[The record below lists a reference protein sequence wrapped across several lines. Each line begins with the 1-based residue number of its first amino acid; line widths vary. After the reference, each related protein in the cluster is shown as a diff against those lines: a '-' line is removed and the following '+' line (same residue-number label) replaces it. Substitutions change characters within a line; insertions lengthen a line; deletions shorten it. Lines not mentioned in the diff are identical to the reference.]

1 MMQATIDRLQADQRQ
16 RNSKLAQIR
25 EMIDLDDDG
34 SKISEENIVGN
45 LVNLSAKIKEVIKFL
60 LEEI

>member
-1 MMQATIDRLQADQRQ
+1 MMQATIDRFQAEERE
-16 RNSKLAQIR
+16 RNKKLAEIK
-25 EMIDLDDDG
+25 ELLDSDDL
-34 SKISEENIVGN
+34 SKISQENIVGN